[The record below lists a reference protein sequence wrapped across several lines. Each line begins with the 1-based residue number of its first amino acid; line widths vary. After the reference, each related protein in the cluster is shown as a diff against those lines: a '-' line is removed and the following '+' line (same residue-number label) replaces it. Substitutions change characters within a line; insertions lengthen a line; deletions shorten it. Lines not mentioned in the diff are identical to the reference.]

1 MPELHSP
8 DTLNV
13 QADVAILGG
22 GIAALWTAHLLRSVG
37 YGVIVLTNA
46 PWGTGQTLAA
56 QGVIHGGLKYAL
68 GGKLTD
74 SSEALAAMP
83 GRWSLSLAGNGEID
97 LRGVTVLSPSQILWS
112 LPQVVSKVIA
122 FFGSQ
127 SLRNRAGAIPRK
139 DYPPPFQSP
148 DYHGQLFELG
158 EMVVDPVSLV
168 AALAAPLQH
177 CARQW
182 NGSAQWNTEPDGQIT
197 EALFPDPSGRPI
209 ALRARH
215 WVLAAGAGNAPLLR
229 SMNRR
234 GPDMQ
239 LRPLHQV
246 VIRSAKLPPLYSV
259 CIGHGIKPPV
269 VTTTHTA
276 SDGTPLWYV
285 GGDLAE
291 TGVERSES
299 AQIDFARARFRE
311 LLPWLDLGGAEW
323 ATIRVDR
330 AEPRTGTGDRPPG
343 AFVHQQ
349 GNVLT
354 VWPTKLALAPNLATQ
369 VLDLLAKA
377 EAPPSGG
384 VVGLETLNLPVPVLA
399 KAPWDL

>member
-1 MPELHSP
+1 MPAIDPFPS
-8 DTLNV
+8 V
-13 QADVAILGG
+13 QTDVAILGG
-22 GIAALWTAHLLRSVG
+22 GIAALWTAHLLQKAG
-37 YGVIVLTNA
+37 FGVVLLTNSD
-46 PWGTGQTLAA
+46 WGTGQTLAA

-83 GRWSLSLAGNGEID
+83 DRWRRSLSGDGEID
-97 LRGVTVLSPSQILWS
+97 LRGVQVLSDTQILWS
-112 LPQVVSKVIA
+112 LPQVVSKVVA

-127 SLRNRAGAIPRK
+127 ALRNRAGALPRK
-139 DYPPPFQSP
+139 DYPAPFDTP
-148 DYHGQLFELG
+148 HYRGQLFELG

-168 AALAAPLQH
+168 ATLVRPLAPS
-177 CARQW
+177 ARKW
-182 NGSAQWNTEPDGQIT
+182 SGTAQWQTDGEQVSQAT
-197 EALFPDPSGRPI
+197 FANPTGNQVRI
-209 ALRARH
+209 AARH
-215 WVLAAGAGNAPLLR
+215 WILAAGAGNAALLR
-229 SMNRR
+229 SLGRES
-234 GPDMQ
+234 PAMQ

-246 VIRSAKLPPLYSV
+246 VIRSPKLPPLYSV
-259 CIGHGIKPPV
+259 CIGTGAKPPV

-299 AQIDFARARFRE
+299 AQIDFAQSRFRE
-311 LLPWLDLGGAEW
+311 LLPWLDLSGAEW
-323 ATIRVDR
+323 STIRVDR
-330 AEPRTGTGDRPPG
+330 AEPHTGTGDRPPG

-369 VLDLLAKA
+369 VLALLEASGAPRSGLAPDLSCLD
-377 EAPPSGG
+377 
-384 VVGLETLNLPVPVLA
+384 LPLPAVA